1 MERLRDTEFIDRRE
15 IISEIFKEKPK
26 ELDNYFVAGIIR
38 CIFINPKFYLFYLFY
53 IFNFLYNLLIFDS
66 SRRGSNIT
74 KRDSTTS

>member
-38 CIFINPKFYLFYLFY
+38 CIFI
-53 IFNFLYNLLIFDS
+53 IFQNFICSICFIS
-66 SRRGSNIT
+66 
-74 KRDSTTS
+74 